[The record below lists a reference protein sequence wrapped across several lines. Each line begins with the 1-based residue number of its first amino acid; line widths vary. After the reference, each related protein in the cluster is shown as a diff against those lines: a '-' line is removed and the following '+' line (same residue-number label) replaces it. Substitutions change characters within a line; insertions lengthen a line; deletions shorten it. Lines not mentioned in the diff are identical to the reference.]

1 MNTPIAIL
9 ESHLE
14 IVLTNQAVASREHK
28 VAEANRLAV
37 EAKEIEEAIRTL
49 KENR

>member
-1 MNTPIAIL
+1 MNTAIAIL
-9 ESHLE
+9 TANLEST
-14 IVLTNQAVASREHK
+14 LTNQAIASQEKK
-28 VAEANRLAV
+28 VSEANRLAV